1 MCKTADMET
10 NLSLKAY
17 EIADKNS
24 KPSKCIV
31 VVETTKNVEN
41 KTEFYL
47 KLKTT
52 IKWHLNTQT
61 RTFRR
66 KCWRPTN

>member
-1 MCKTADMET
+1 MCKTANMET

-52 IKWHLNTQT
+52 IIWH
-61 RTFRR
+61 
-66 KCWRPTN
+66 